1 MNTVTLWGRLARDPV
16 IKWVELKDSQEKM
29 CIARYTLAVNR
40 PFGNKSK
47 DNSQTAD
54 FIPCVTF
61 GKNAEIAQKMF
72 RKGTAL
78 VINGRLNSGSYTNKE
93 GQKVFFL
100 DVQVDRQEFTER
112 KAVQEQ
118 KAEADASKENKTS
131 VEEDLPQP
139 YTPEDM
145 GMTFYPEDGSEQE
158 PEQNFME
165 FGMEM

>member
-1 MNTVTLWGRLARDPV
+1 MNQFNGIGRLTKDPECRYTQGENPV
-16 IKWVELKDSQEKM
+16 CV
-29 CIARYTLAVNR
+29 ARYTIAIDRV
-40 PFGNKSK
+40 GVKK
-47 DNSQTAD
+47 ETD
-54 FIPCVTF
+54 FISCVCF
-61 GKNAEIAQKMF
+61 GKTAEFAEKYLH
-72 RKGTAL
+72 KG
-78 VINGRLNSGSYTNKE
+78 IKIMISGRIQTGSYTNKE

-139 YTPEDM
+139 YTPEEM

>member
-1 MNTVTLWGRLARDPV
+1 
-16 IKWVELKDSQEKM
+16 
-29 CIARYTLAVNR
+29 
-40 PFGNKSK
+40 
-47 DNSQTAD
+47 
-54 FIPCVTF
+54 
-61 GKNAEIAQKMF
+61 MF

>member
-1 MNTVTLWGRLARDPV
+1 MNRVNLWGRLARDPV
-16 IKWVELKDSQEKM
+16 IKWVELNDSQERM

-40 PFGNKSK
+40 PFNNKNK

-61 GKNAEIAQKMF
+61 GKNAEVAEKEF
-72 RKGTAL
+72 RKGMAL
-78 VINGRLNSGSYTNKE
+78 AIEGKLNSGSYMNKE
-93 GQKVFFL
+93 GQKIFFL

-112 KAVQEQ
+112 KAIMDQN
-118 KAEADASKENKTS
+118 KEADASKESKNS
-131 VEEDLPQP
+131 VTEDLPQP

>member
-40 PFGNKSK
+40 PFGNKNK

-100 DVQVDRQEFTER
+100 DV
-112 KAVQEQ
+112 
-118 KAEADASKENKTS
+118 
-131 VEEDLPQP
+131 
-139 YTPEDM
+139 
-145 GMTFYPEDGSEQE
+145 
-158 PEQNFME
+158 
-165 FGMEM
+165 